1 MQDKVFLDTNILIY
15 CYSIDENE
23 KQKKALELIDKH
35 SGNSLISTQ
44 VINELSNVLFKKFK
58 LSSAEIE
65 NTILEVDNYIDI
77 VNFTLTTQIKA
88 LKIKDKYKL
97 QFYDSLII
105 ATAIE
110 INCNILYSEDMQN
123 GLQIEK
129 ILTIINPFIKWS
141 NNNAIRFG

>member
-15 CYSIDENE
+15 CYSVDEKD
-23 KQKKALELIDKH
+23 KQEKALELIDKH
-35 SGNSLISTQ
+35 SLDSLISTQ

-58 LSSAEIE
+58 LSSLEIE
-65 NTILEVDNYIDI
+65 NTILEIDNYIGI

-110 INCNILYSEDMQN
+110 NKCAILYSEDMQN
-123 GLQIEK
+123 GLLVENV
-129 ILTIINPFIKWS
+129 LTIINPFKG
-141 NNNAIRFG
+141 A